1 MNAANLWTFK
11 LPTAVTFGDGCV
23 RQLPQIAAARG
34 ARPLLVA
41 DRDFARLPTFAR
53 VQEVLP
59 GVPVFSDVT
68 PDPTVASVDA
78 LAARLRAERHDV
90 VIVVGGG
97 SAMDCAKAAA
107 CLAAGTLPSI
117 RAVHSE
123 GVPLGLARLPLI
135 AVPTTAGTGSEVT
148 PFAVLS
154 DSEKQVKGPIAGD
167 ALYPVHAVVDP
178 ELTHS
183 LPLKVTVV
191 TGLDALSHAIEGY
204 WSRNHQPICDVM
216 AIEAARLI
224 CANLKRAAQQP
235 GDAETR
241 AAMSYAATLAGAAFQ
256 LPKNAMVHA
265 CSFPLSARYH
275 LAHGTACAFTLEEAI
290 RFNADPDKRPLP
302 RDLAIFNR
310 PNAGASFFYGRHGSK
325 RTEIMLPDKSLGG
338 FSHLRNVQKIR
349 DMERATQKKRRATG
363 MVPNAVLINFRTD
376 TITGVKCCGN
386 FRDLLRHDRRRQ
398 KGIQS
403 FLDLPEFVGARGF
416 EMNDLAFRMNAGVRA
431 SARGADLHLA
441 VKKGGKCFLER
452 LLNSGF
458 PRLHLEPEERGTVIL
473 EDEFD
478 VSHFK
483 P

>member
-1 MNAANLWTFK
+1 MSATNLWTFK
-11 LPTAVTFGDGCV
+11 LPTAVTFGSGGV
-23 RQLPQIAAARG
+23 QQLPQIVAVRG

-41 DRDFARLPTFAR
+41 DRDLVKLAPFAR

-90 VIVVGGG
+90 VVAVGGG

-107 CLAAGTLPSI
+107 CLAAGNLPSI

-123 GVPLGLARLPLI
+123 GVPLGSARLPLV

-154 DSEKQVKGPIAGD
+154 DTEKQVKGPIAGD

-191 TGLDALSHAIEGY
+191 TGLDALCHAIEGY

-224 CANLKRAAQQP
+224 CANLKRVAQQP
-235 GDAETR
+235 SDAEAR
-241 AAMSYAATLAGAAFQ
+241 SAMSYAATLAGAAFQ

-275 LAHGTACAFTLEEAI
+275 MAHGTACAFTLEEAI
-290 RFNADPDKRPLP
+290 RFNAPVMGERMTAFL
-302 RDLAIFNR
+302 RGAGLG
-310 PNAGASFFYGRHGSK
+310 NADELIALVRELK
-325 RTEIMLPDKSLGG
+325 KLGG
-338 FSHLRNVQKIR
+338 LPCTLRDAGIKTADI
-349 DMERATQKKRRATG
+349 
-363 MVPNAVLINFRTD
+363 PNLAKESFHPLMRNNPRTM
-376 TITGVKCCGN
+376 T
-386 FRDLLRHDRRRQ
+386 
-398 KGIQS
+398 
-403 FLDLPEFVGARGF
+403 E
-416 EMNDLAFRMNAGVRA
+416 
-431 SARGADLHLA
+431 ADLVA
-441 VKKGGKCFLER
+441 MYER
-452 LLNSGF
+452 L
-458 PRLHLEPEERGTVIL
+458 V
-473 EDEFD
+473 
-478 VSHFK
+478 
-483 P
+483 